1 MVVLSIQI
9 DGEWVQADDQ
19 SLAEWM
25 LDGRVD
31 ELTPTRDSTKSQA
44 ACPLIE
50 SLQPPQLEI
59 FTHRMMERLPGM
71 YAAGP
76 DSISLT
82 ALRERISR
90 LRSWN
95 WADHLTRGRLEWLDA
110 WLSELAGS
118 VDWAVKSY
126 DAYLRGLAQ
135 EPVLRLLAHNNRGVL
150 RVFLRQAEGVRD
162 LACAAI
168 PPDDNIALAEDSRLP
183 AACFNLLNFLIHAL
197 NRQPLCDQVEDVL
210 VDFMIQLPRRAR
222 ERCLGPDLLEIQE
235 PDDAGVFA
243 QKGGQQGAREAADGV
258 SDADAGNRVARQNR
272 QRKRLKILKDPSFV
286 RLTRLAVYLADGA
299 AAIAPNPDEQCTVA
313 AVASQLRLWTV
324 ESTDAETGL
333 GGAIRERRRRRNR
346 LDQCA
351 EAASLL
357 YVSDIPSSL
366 VPGDGSVSWVKQYA
380 DRAFGLAEEYCRS
393 SEYKLAERT
402 LASLSEALESS
413 RSDPVV
419 EPLAEEVAQHLQEV
433 RHRAR
438 SQAQL
443 DLYQTCTDLVRQ
455 TSLFCGRTDL
465 CQAEFDADVLNRRV
479 KQLEE
484 RLANEDVSEGEARA
498 LLGELPQRIQK
509 HLDRLRREDI
519 EQRIGKLRDQLQAS
533 VPRDWREPVSR
544 ESYEALRKC
553 QANDPQCLVEDWRAW
568 RVRLDKHQAQH
579 HFRQALA
586 DITDGCGDSHDAQEM
601 LDQALGFDPSLTPA
615 SASLYCVLALR
626 KLDDPPEG
634 LASTKADIL
643 RAARE
648 LLQLEPLGPDAMWS
662 PAVRISLVQEACV
675 LLERLIGAYRGL
687 DAEFDDLWQALER
700 GFAPAFAEA
709 PPVILR
715 EILTVVDTC
724 LKACPVHS
732 SGGASRIDPRNRLY
746 VLQRT
751 CQKVLLTAEGE
762 EALHEGRTEEA
773 TSRFTQV
780 VELLRRDAMAGEQ
793 DGQLLRRAVSGLYLT
808 GFAGQDPLYQQR
820 WVLDSMD
827 QWVEQIRGPDQVAE
841 CCVERI
847 LQRIADAREQASGP
861 AEDGRVQAM
870 ITVQE

>member
-1 MVVLSIQI
+1 MLSIQI

-25 LDGRVD
+25 LEGRVE
-31 ELTPTRDSTKSQA
+31 ELTPTRDPTQSQA

-50 SLQPPQLEI
+50 SLQPSQLEV
-59 FTHRMMERLPGM
+59 FTHRVMERLPGM
-71 YAAGP
+71 YVAGA
-76 DSISLT
+76 DSINLT
-82 ALRERISR
+82 ALGERIGR

-95 WADHLTRGRLEWLDA
+95 WADHLTRGRLEWLDG

-150 RVFLRQAEGVRD
+150 RILVRQAEGVRD

-168 PPDDNIALAEDSRLP
+168 PSDDNGALAEDSRLP
-183 AACFNLLNFLIHAL
+183 AACFNLLNLLTHAL
-197 NRQPLCDQVEDVL
+197 NRHPLCDQVEDVL

-235 PDDAGVFA
+235 SDDAKFPA
-243 QKGGQQGAREAADGV
+243 QKEDEQGMEGTLRGAP
-258 SDADAGNRVARQNR
+258 DADSDRGAVRQNR
-272 QRKRLKILKDPSFV
+272 PRKRLRILKDPSFV
-286 RLTRLAVYLADGA
+286 RLTRLVVYLADGA
-299 AAIAPNPDEQCTVA
+299 STLAPNLDEQCTVE

-324 ESTDAETGL
+324 ESGDGVTDL
-333 GGAIRERRRRRNR
+333 GGAIRERRRRRSR

-357 YVSDIPSSL
+357 YASDIPSSL
-366 VPGDGSVSWVKQYA
+366 VPGDGSISWVKQYA
-380 DRAFGLAEEYCRS
+380 DRAFGLAEEYCRN

-402 LASLSEALESS
+402 LASLSEALEIS
-413 RSDPVV
+413 RSDPLV
-419 EPLAEEVAQHLQEV
+419 ETLTEEIAQHLQEV
-433 RHRAR
+433 RRRGQA
-438 SQAQL
+438 QAQL
-443 DLYQTCTDLVRQ
+443 ELYQTCTDLVRQ
-455 TSLFCGRTDL
+455 VSLFCGRTDL
-465 CQAEFDADVLNRRV
+465 CQAEFDADVLNRQVR
-479 KQLEE
+479 KLQE
-484 RLANEDVSEGEARA
+484 RLVGEDVSEGEAQA
-498 LLGELPQRIQK
+498 LVGDLPQRIQR

-519 EQRIGKLRDQLQAS
+519 GRRIAKLREQLQAS
-533 VPRDWREPVSR
+533 VPHDWREPVSR
-544 ESYEALRKC
+544 QAYEALRKC
-553 QANDPQCLVEDWRAW
+553 QANDPYCLVDDWRAW
-568 RVRLDKHQAQH
+568 RSRLDKHQAQY

-586 DITDGCGDSHDAQEM
+586 DITDGSGDGQDAQEM

-626 KLDDPPEG
+626 KLKDPPEG
-634 LASTKADIL
+634 LVSTKADIL
-643 RAARE
+643 RTARE
-648 LLQLEPLGPDAMWS
+648 LLQLEPLGPDAVWS

-687 DAEFDDLWQALER
+687 DAELDGLWQALER
-700 GFAPAFAEA
+700 GFAPAFTEA

-732 SGGASRIDPRNRLY
+732 RGGTSRIDPRNRLY

-762 EALHEGRTEEA
+762 EALHQARPEDA
-773 TSRFTQV
+773 TNRFTQV
-780 VELLRRDAMAGEQ
+780 IESLARDALAGDQ
-793 DGQLLRRAVSGLYLT
+793 DGQLLRRAVSGVYLA
-808 GFAGQDPLYQQR
+808 GFGGQDPLYAQR
-820 WVLDSMD
+820 RILDELD
-827 QWVEQIRGPDQVAE
+827 QWVEQIRGPDRTVD
-841 CCVERI
+841 CSMERI
-847 LQRIADAREQASGP
+847 LQKIADAREQTWAP
-861 AEDGRVQAM
+861 ADEGRVQTM
-870 ITVQE
+870 IAVRE